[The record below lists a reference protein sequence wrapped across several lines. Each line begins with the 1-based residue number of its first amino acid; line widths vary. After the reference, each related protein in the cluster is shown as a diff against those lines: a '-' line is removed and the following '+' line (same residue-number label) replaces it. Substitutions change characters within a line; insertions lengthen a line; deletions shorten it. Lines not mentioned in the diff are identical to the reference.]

1 MGGINH
7 QTWGALL
14 LFYHY
19 SHEQKYQKLTAL
31 QAGFQWPFQQGIS
44 TQTMA
49 KNMVLTYLHVLDPG
63 DLPLRITTVRLP
75 WV

>member
-31 QAGFQWPFQQGIS
+31 QAGFQWPFQ
-44 TQTMA
+44 
-49 KNMVLTYLHVLDPG
+49 DP
-63 DLPLRITTVRLP
+63 RLEVP
-75 WV
+75 TIYFWPIFQA